1 MSNIWTIEELR
12 RATSGAVEQY
22 KCLEEKRRLLEKKTK
37 ILEEKARTE
46 KLAVDKKL
54 LVQILEEE
62 NRTHD
67 DTVKELEDKI
77 ASLEQQM
84 KPSLSI
90 EGSPTPTSSE
100 SAQEIS
106 DNIDEDVN
114 VDVPLQPEE
123 STVKSSKKIKKEETQ
138 LLLNAYLLVVYVKI
152 RNARLWCARIT
163 LALQPPKTQK
173 RACIR

>member
-1 MSNIWTIEELR
+1 LSDVWTIEELR
-12 RATSGAVEQY
+12 RATSVAVEQY
-22 KCLEEKRRLLEKKTK
+22 KCLEEKRILLEKKTK
-37 ILEEKARTE
+37 ILEEKAHME
-46 KLAVDKKL
+46 KLVVDKNL

-62 NRTHD
+62 KRTHD

-77 ASLEQQM
+77 ASLEQQI

-106 DNIDEDVN
+106 NNIDKDVN

-123 STVKSSKKIKKEETQ
+123 STVQEFQEGTKKKK
-138 LLLNAYLLVVYVKI
+138 
-152 RNARLWCARIT
+152 RSFF
-163 LALQPPKTQK
+163 
-173 RACIR
+173 

>member
-12 RATSGAVEQY
+12 QATSGAVEQY

-46 KLAVDKKL
+46 KLVVDKNL

-84 KPSLSI
+84 KPSLSF

-106 DNIDEDVN
+106 DNIDEDIS

-123 STVKSSKKIKKEETQ
+123 STVQEFQEGPKKKKRS
-138 LLLNAYLLVVYVKI
+138 YF
-152 RNARLWCARIT
+152 
-163 LALQPPKTQK
+163 
-173 RACIR
+173 

>member
-1 MSNIWTIEELR
+1 LSNIWTIEELR

-22 KCLEEKRRLLEKKTK
+22 KCLEEKRRSLEEKTR
-37 ILEEKARTE
+37 ILEEKARAE
-46 KLAVDKKL
+46 KLAIDKKL

-67 DTVKELEDKI
+67 DTVKDLEDKI

-84 KPSLSI
+84 KPSLSF

-106 DNIDEDVN
+106 DNIDENVS

-123 STVKSSKKIKKEETQ
+123 STVQEFQEGSKKKKRS
-138 LLLNAYLLVVYVKI
+138 YF
-152 RNARLWCARIT
+152 
-163 LALQPPKTQK
+163 
-173 RACIR
+173 

>member
-1 MSNIWTIEELR
+1 LSNVWTIEELR
-12 RATSGAVEQY
+12 QTVSGAVEQY
-22 KCLEEKRRLLEKKTK
+22 KCLEEKRRLLEKKVK

-46 KLAVDKKL
+46 KLVVDKNL

-67 DTVKELEDKI
+67 DTVKELEDRI

-84 KPSLSI
+84 KPSLSL

-106 DNIDEDVN
+106 DNIDEDVS

-123 STVKSSKKIKKEETQ
+123 STVQEFQEGSKKKKRS
-138 LLLNAYLLVVYVKI
+138 YF
-152 RNARLWCARIT
+152 
-163 LALQPPKTQK
+163 
-173 RACIR
+173 

>member
-1 MSNIWTIEELR
+1 MSNVWTIEELR
-12 RATSGAVEQY
+12 QGVSGAVEQF
-22 KCLEEKRRLLEKKTK
+22 KCLEEKRRLLEKKVE
-37 ILEEKARTE
+37 ILEEKARME
-46 KLAVDKKL
+46 KLVVDRNL

-84 KPSLSI
+84 KPSLSF

-106 DNIDEDVN
+106 DNIDENVS

-123 STVKSSKKIKKEETQ
+123 STVQEFQEGSKKKKRS
-138 LLLNAYLLVVYVKI
+138 YF
-152 RNARLWCARIT
+152 
-163 LALQPPKTQK
+163 
-173 RACIR
+173 